1 VTGLGQRPSG
11 LNALIATGVR
21 RGQLRLASWPWW
33 AQVCSI
39 YALARLFSLL
49 VFLAVAR
56 QQGPSPCGPA
66 HPGYLDFIGIWDSAW
81 YERIYREG
89 YPDEIPR
96 SIDGRALENQWAFY
110 ALFPALV
117 RAGHAVTGLEWR
129 VLAPV
134 LATAAGF
141 AAVLLVYKLF
151 RQFAGHPVSLWG
163 VVFVSTF
170 PVSPILQVPYAES
183 LNLALLAASLYLVV
197 RRRYLTA
204 VPVAVLMCLSRPV
217 GVPFASM
224 VGLYLLWRIRR
235 RGSDPLPAGEFAG
248 LAALVVASGAAALAW
263 PVLAWAVT
271 GDFRAYTDTEAAWR
285 GGDLVLFRPWFDMGI
300 QLFGPVG
307 GLLAPPVLAV
317 AAAWSLFSRPA
328 RRLGPVLRLWCASYG
343 LYLFAFLHPQTS
355 TFRMLLPLF
364 PLALA
369 AALVSGSR
377 AYRVCLLLM
386 FLAGQVV
393 WVTWLWS
400 WAELPGGGDYPP

>member
-1 VTGLGQRPSG
+1 MTGLGQRPAG
-11 LNALIATGVR
+11 LHTLLADGVR
-21 RGQLRLASWPWW
+21 RGRLQLARWPWW
-33 AQVCSI
+33 VQTCGI

-56 QQGPSPCGPA
+56 QQGPSPWGPA

-89 YPDEIPR
+89 YPDQIPR
-96 SIDGRALENQWAFY
+96 GTDGRALENQWAFY

-117 RAGHAVTGLEWR
+117 RAGNAVTGLEWR
-129 VLAPV
+129 VLAPL

-141 AAVLLVYKLF
+141 AAALLIYKLF
-151 RQFAGHPVSLWG
+151 RQFAGHRESLWG
-163 VVFVSTF
+163 VVFVATF

-183 LNLALLAASLYLVV
+183 LNLALLAASLYLMV
-197 RRRYLTA
+197 RGRYLA
-204 VPVAVLMCLSRPV
+204 AIPVTVLMCLSRPV
-217 GVPFASM
+217 GVPFAAM
-224 VGLYLLWRIRR
+224 AGLYLLWRFRR
-235 RGSDPLPAGEFAG
+235 RGTVPLPAGEFAG
-248 LAALVVASGAAALAW
+248 LAALVVTSGAAALVW
-263 PVLAWAVT
+263 PVLAWTVT
-271 GDFRAYTDTEAAWR
+271 GDPRAYTDTETAWR
-285 GGDLVLFRPWFDMGI
+285 GGDLVLFKPWFDMGT

-307 GLLAPPVLAV
+307 GVLAPLVLA
-317 AAAWSLFSRPA
+317 AAALWSLFSKPVRQ
-328 RRLGPVLRLWCASYG
+328 LGPVLRLWCASYAV
-343 LYLFAFLHPQTS
+343 YLFAFLHPQTS

-369 AALVSGSR
+369 ASLVSGSR
-377 AYRVCLLLM
+377 AYRVCLLVM

>member
-1 VTGLGQRPSG
+1 MTGLGHRPSG
-11 LNALIATGVR
+11 LNALLATGLR

-39 YALARLFSLL
+39 YALARVFSLL

-56 QQGPSPCGPA
+56 QQGPSPWGPA

-89 YPDEIPR
+89 YPDVIPR

-117 RAGHAVTGLEWR
+117 RAGNAVTGLEWR

-141 AAVLLVYKLF
+141 AAVLLAYKLF
-151 RQFAGHPVSLWG
+151 RQFAGHSASLWA

-197 RRRYLTA
+197 RRRYLAA
-204 VPVAVLMCLSRPV
+204 VPVVVLMCLSRPV
-217 GVPFASM
+217 GVPFAAM

-235 RGSDPLPAGEFAG
+235 RSTDPLPAGELGG
-248 LAALVVASGAAALAW
+248 LAVLVVASSAAALVW

-271 GDFRAYTDTEAAWR
+271 GDFRAYTDTETAWR
-285 GGDLVLFRPWFDMGI
+285 GGNLVLFRPWFDMGV

-307 GLLAPPVLAV
+307 GMLAPPALAV
-317 AAAWSLFSRPA
+317 AAAWSLFSKPV

-400 WAELPGGGDYPP
+400 WTELPGGGDFPP